1 MIHVRPHCVSLYLV
15 SGDVQ
20 LVPQHFNESVQ
31 LGDRLLPCAATFLDD
46 FIALHLHDEN
56 IVPPLVGEEA
66 ALVDLSDDA
75 REATDHSDVVE
86 AEDLESRDVLNTFL
100 DEINHLF
107 LSLLSKPSPR
117 IIAELK
123 GRRN

>member
-1 MIHVRPHCVSLYLV
+1 MSLYLV

-31 LGDRLLPCAATFLDD
+31 LGDCFLPCVATFLDD

-75 REATDHSDVVE
+75 RVAPNYSDAVE
-86 AEDLESRDVLNTFL
+86 AEGLESRNVLDAFL
-100 DEINHLF
+100 KGINHLL
-107 LSLLSKPSPR
+107 LSLLSKLSPK
-117 IIAELK
+117 ITTELK

>member
-1 MIHVRPHCVSLYLV
+1 MIHLRPHCVSKYLV
-15 SGDVQ
+15 SGDLQ

-46 FIALHLHDEN
+46 FIALHLHNEN

-75 REATDHSDVVE
+75 RVATDHSDAVE

-100 DEINHLF
+100 
-107 LSLLSKPSPR
+107 K
-117 IIAELK
+117 
-123 GRRN
+123 